1 MDDVLHSRGPISR
14 RLGGG
19 QEHQLTRIPFKW
31 VLKRIPA
38 GIFRRGCAK
47 EDIMTDTRDF
57 VDEVTRKIEKRHD
70 EIVKFRVIAEVA
82 DPDDQVTFYQIIED
96 IVEKENAV
104 KEKLVA
110 FDKSKA
116 VDRTAMADEI
126 ERLQKRVEDAIEA
139 ARVRVN

>member
-1 MDDVLHSRGPISR
+1 
-14 RLGGG
+14 
-19 QEHQLTRIPFKW
+19 
-31 VLKRIPA
+31 
-38 GIFRRGCAK
+38 
-47 EDIMTDTRDF
+47 MTDTRDF